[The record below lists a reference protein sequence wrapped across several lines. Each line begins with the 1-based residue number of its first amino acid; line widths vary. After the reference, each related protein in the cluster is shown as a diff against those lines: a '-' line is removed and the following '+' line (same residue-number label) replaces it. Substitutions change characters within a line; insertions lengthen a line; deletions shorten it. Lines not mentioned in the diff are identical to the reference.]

1 MMDPETAR
9 LEALKISVTR
19 CEAQLERAQ
28 QNFNNQM
35 QTAEPPEVRAPGAQQ
50 ATSAHT
56 RWEEA
61 NERVMDKLSKATNNL
76 EQAQDMLR
84 NAENPRQNQQQ
95 RKQHRFATLPN
106 AKNIPKFFPSS
117 KTTKLDCTKF
127 LEKFEQTMEANTVP
141 FIEGPEDDKRQRWY
155 DCIHMAFAEAKQTM
169 ALRQWIKDIKEA
181 KTSWTNF
188 ALRFQ
193 ERFLKDTANLNA
205 TARYELFKQR
215 TADTADFFKE
225 FKERAKEAIF
235 VDGIEMIPNWST
247 KMVEP
252 AKLFVKALRPDLCA
266 KLIDHDKFAESIH
279 NLDALGSLAIK
290 CDVALTVKAS
300 FHDSAKQHR
309 TAKKHD
315 RESGKNGKA
324 RTASS
329 NRKQK
334 QPCARCQRTHQGGA
348 NNCFAKTDVN
358 GSKILSEPT
367 AEPPARY
374 NWNQTEGDRNNGNK
388 RKAPSNHEGANG
400 NDRQPRKKI
409 ARSRKGRG
417 RNARHVNSDESEDNE
432 DNDSMGEQQVYFVDS
447 NGDQ

>member
-9 LEALKISVTR
+9 LEALKTSVSR

-28 QNFNNQM
+28 QNFNSQM
-35 QTAEPPEVRAPGAQQ
+35 QTAEPPEVRATEAQQ

-56 RWEEA
+56 RWEDA

-76 EQAQDMLR
+76 EKAQDMLR
-84 NAENPRQNQQQ
+84 NAEDPQRNQQH
-95 RKQHRFATLPN
+95 RKQHRFATLPS

-155 DCIHMAFAEAKQTM
+155 DCLHMSFAEAKQTM
-169 ALRQWIKDIKEA
+169 ALRQWIKDIKAA
-181 KTSWTNF
+181 KTSWADF
-188 ALRFQ
+188 ALKFQ
-193 ERFLKDTANLNA
+193 DRFLKDTANLNA
-205 TARYELFKQR
+205 TARYESFQQR
-215 TADTADFFKE
+215 TSDTADFFKE
-225 FKERAKEAIF
+225 FKERAREAIF

-266 KLIDHDKFAESIH
+266 KLIDHEKFAENIH

-300 FHDSAKQHR
+300 FHNAAKQHR
-309 TAKKHD
+309 MAKKH
-315 RESGKNGKA
+315 ESGKNGKA

-334 QPCARCQRTHQGGA
+334 QLCTRCQRSHQGGA
-348 NNCFAKTDVN
+348 DNCFAKTAAN
-358 GSKILSEPT
+358 GSRILSEPT

-400 NDRQPRKKI
+400 HDRQPRKKI
-409 ARSRKGRG
+409 AVSRKGRS
-417 RNARHVNSDESEDNE
+417 RNARQITFDESG
-432 DNDSMGEQQVYFVDS
+432 DNDDNDGMEEQQVYFVDNS
-447 NGDQ
+447 DDQ